1 MKDTYKSNIIQNH
14 ITKMDTDEYYL
25 TRLKGDSGKVI
36 NLDQYALKLLQAYY
50 NGIITEDQ
58 IENL

>member
-1 MKDTYKSNIIQNH
+1 MKDTYKSNIIQNY
-14 ITKMDTDEYYL
+14 ITNMNTDEYYIA
-25 TRLKGDSGKVI
+25 RLRGDSEKTI
-36 NLDQYALKLLQAYY
+36 NLDQHALKLLQAYY

>member
-1 MKDTYKSNIIQNH
+1 MN
-14 ITKMDTDEYYL
+14 TDEYYIA
-25 TRLKGDSGKVI
+25 RLRGDSEKTI
-36 NLDQYALKLLQAYY
+36 NLDQHALKLLQAYY

>member
-1 MKDTYKSNIIQNH
+1 
-14 ITKMDTDEYYL
+14 MDTDEYYL